1 MEMIE
6 IIIDGQKIRCEAGK
20 TIGQVAFENKI
31 FIPIL
36 CFHPDFPA
44 KGNCRVCVVEI
55 KGRRNLQ
62 TACSTI
68 VEPGME
74 IFTDSPRVAKSRN
87 LNIELLFAE
96 HIEKCPDCVWRY
108 NCPLLNMAKKYNIDI
123 KRFSDR
129 KAKRETYKFAN
140 TVEID
145 GSQCIDCRNCIDA
158 CSKMQKIGYLELVG
172 KGAKQEVVPINEKEV
187 DCIYCGQCAL
197 HCPVASAQEQTQME
211 EVEEKIKE
219 YKKVV
224 IAQFAPAIR
233 VSIGEMFGLPYGQIA
248 TGQLVAG
255 LKELGFKYVFDV
267 NFAADMTTM
276 VEAEELIERI
286 KNKGV
291 MPMMTSCCPAWV
303 KYVEF
308 YRPDLIPNL
317 TTSRSPQIHG
327 GGIIKTYWA
336 KKLNIDPK
344 NIIVVSV
351 MPCTSKKYEATR
363 KELKIDG
370 NFPVDHV
377 LTTRELGWM
386 LKKRQINLAE
396 LKPQEADSPLAE
408 YTGAAAVYGASGGV
422 MESALRT
429 AQYLLSQGNKDALS
443 LCDQKLDFTDVR
455 GLAGVKE
462 ATVEILGAKVR
473 VVVVN
478 GIGNIKPILNKL
490 NSYDYIEVMACP
502 GGCIGGGGQ
511 PVPTNQKIREAR
523 MAALYELDKSKP
535 IRQAHKNESVK
546 EAYDWLKKNKGLVH
560 SVLHTSYRPS
570 KKKLF

>member
-1 MEMIE
+1 
-6 IIIDGQKIRCEAGK
+6 
-20 TIGQVAFENKI
+20 
-31 FIPIL
+31 
-36 CFHPDFPA
+36 
-44 KGNCRVCVVEI
+44 
-55 KGRRNLQ
+55 
-62 TACSTI
+62 
-68 VEPGME
+68 
-74 IFTDSPRVAKSRN
+74 
-87 LNIELLFAE
+87 
-96 HIEKCPDCVWRY
+96 
-108 NCPLLNMAKKYNIDI
+108 
-123 KRFSDR
+123 
-129 KAKRETYKFAN
+129 
-140 TVEID
+140 
-145 GSQCIDCRNCIDA
+145 
-158 CSKMQKIGYLELVG
+158 
-172 KGAKQEVVPINEKEV
+172 
-187 DCIYCGQCAL
+187 
-197 HCPVASAQEQTQME
+197 
-211 EVEEKIKE
+211 
-219 YKKVV
+219 
-224 IAQFAPAIR
+224 
-233 VSIGEMFGLPYGQIA
+233 
-248 TGQLVAG
+248 
-255 LKELGFKYVFDV
+255 
-267 NFAADMTTM
+267 
-276 VEAEELIERI
+276 
-286 KNKGV
+286 
-291 MPMMTSCCPAWV
+291 MMTSCCPAWV

-344 NIIVVSV
+344 NIIVVSI

-363 KELKIDG
+363 KEMKIDG

-560 SVLHTSYRPS
+560 SVLHTSYHPS